1 MADEIPEMVDIPA
14 GVFLMGSMGTGADF
28 DEAPAHE
35 VRITRAF
42 RMGRTEVTNAQYE
55 LYCPAHRQLRGRDS
69 LCVDDDEPVTNVTWY
84 EAVRYCQWLSERTGR
99 RFRLPTEAEWEYACR
114 AGTLT
119 LFNTG
124 DGLPA
129 ACHRNQQHTRC
140 LRRVDLHVGQ
150 SPANAFGL
158 CDMHGNVEEWCLDWY
173 APYPD
178 GGGTLTDPAG
188 PSEGSLKVTRGG
200 SHNTPERYLRS
211 ANRMAMMPDDSHS
224 LTGFRIVEDIGN
236 VPKIRQSSVEDD
248 FTNAT
253 GEKADVKKSWGEK
266 CDTAFF
272 AEPRV
277 YVKPPACGSG
287 VPFYS
292 HNHQPAITWCDNGD
306 LLAIW
311 FSAEAENSRDMTV
324 LSSRLK
330 KGAGEWGEA
339 EEFFRVADRNLT
351 GSSLLND
358 GRGTLYHFNGV
369 EQAGDWRNLALAVRA
384 SSDNGMTWS
393 RPRMV
398 ESAHQ
403 PRHQVIAGPIV
414 LKDGTIAQLCDAGP
428 EGDDGTSI
436 HFFKDGQCTDP
447 WTGQP
452 QRLPFAEGQ
461 TGGSI
466 AGIHAG
472 VVELSDGALLAM
484 GRGTLSAITGKDGK
498 PHLPISVS
506 KDGGREWT
514 YHASP
519 FPPIQGH
526 QRLVL
531 LRLAEGPLLLV
542 SFTCHPT
549 RTPPEEQGMVFEMDG
564 KKCRGYGMFAALSY
578 DEGRTWP
585 VRKLLTDGKERVL
598 NGGAWTQFFRMDSTH
613 AEPRGYLAAVQAP
626 NGTIH
631 LLSSRIHY
639 AFNLKW
645 LEKGCKPQSSAAATA
660 PGKKSRRVS
669 R

>member
-1 MADEIPEMVDIPA
+1 MADNIPEMVEIPA
-14 GVFLMGSMGTGADF
+14 GTFLMGSMGTGADF

-35 VRITRAF
+35 VRITRTF

-55 LYCPAHRQLRGRDS
+55 LFCPAHKQLRGRDS
-69 LCVDDDEPVTNVTWY
+69 LCVADDEPVTNVTWY
-84 EAVRYCQWLSERTGR
+84 DAVRYCQWLSERTGR
-99 RFRLPTEAEWEYACR
+99 HFRLPTEAEWEYACR

-119 LFNTG
+119 PFSTG

-129 ACHRNQQHTRC
+129 VYHRNQQHTRY
-140 LRRVDLHVGQ
+140 LRRVDLCVGQ

-158 CDMHGNVEEWCLDWY
+158 CDMHGNVEEWCMDWY
-173 APYPD
+173 APYPAD
-178 GGGTLTDPAG
+178 GGPLTNPAG
-188 PSEGSLKVTRGG
+188 PADGTLKVTRGG

-211 ANRMAMMPDDSHS
+211 ANRMAMMPDDCHS
-224 LTGFRIVEDIGN
+224 LTGFRIVEDIGGAADF
-236 VPKIRQSSVEDD
+236 PMPSVEEG
-248 FTNAT
+248 FAKVEGNKAEV
-253 GEKADVKKSWGEK
+253 EKNWGLP

-277 YVKPPACGSG
+277 YVNPPACGSG

-330 KGAGEWGEA
+330 KGGSEWGAA

-358 GRGTLYHFNGV
+358 GHGTLYHFNGV
-369 EQAGDWRNLALAVRA
+369 EQAGDWRNLALAVRTSA
-384 SSDNGMTWS
+384 DNGLTWG
-393 RPRMV
+393 RPRIV
-398 ESAHQ
+398 EPSHQ
-403 PRHQVIAGPIV
+403 PRHQVIAGRIV

-428 EGDDGTSI
+428 EGDDGTSV
-436 HFFKDGQCTDP
+436 HFFKNGQCADP
-447 WTGQP
+447 WQGQP
-452 QRLPFAEGQ
+452 QQLPFAEGQ

-472 VVELSDGALLAM
+472 MVELSDGSLLAM
-484 GRGTLSAITGKDGK
+484 GRGTLSAIKGRDGK
-498 PHLPISVS
+498 MHLPISVS
-506 KDGGREWT
+506 KDSGKTWT

-549 RTPPEEQGMVFEMDG
+549 RTPSGERGMTFEENGREY
-564 KKCRGYGMFAALSY
+564 KGYGMFAALSY
-578 DEGRTWP
+578 DEGKTWP
-585 VRKLLTDGKERVL
+585 VRKLLADGKERIL

-645 LEKGCKPQSSAAATA
+645 LEKGCKPHTSNAAAATGRKRRGA
-660 PGKKSRRVS
+660 SR
-669 R
+669 